1 MLIIE
6 IALGVLIAL
15 LVFSYLKKR
24 GETNE
29 RKIIKH
35 KEMLSFVKEYIEST
49 GERIEE
55 RFIRYLEVFAE
66 RMLTLKDDSNVK
78 FQDAAM
84 IELKIFMEQ
93 CAELSKKITSEE
105 AENLNL
111 LNIDESYKNQI
122 KSETNSLISS
132 KSNAAQ
138 RSALKIMEEKL
149 IDLANE
155 S

>member
-15 LVFSYLKKR
+15 LVFSYIKKR
-24 GETNE
+24 GEKNE
-29 RKIIKH
+29 QKIIKN
-35 KEMLSFVKEYIEST
+35 KEMLSFVKEYIESA

-55 RFIRYLEVFAE
+55 RFIRYLEVFTG
-66 RMLTLKDDSNVK
+66 RMLTLKDDSNVM

-84 IELKIFMEQ
+84 IELKIFMDQ
-93 CAELSKKITSEE
+93 CAELTKKITSEE

-111 LNIDESYKNQI
+111 LNIDETYKNQI

-132 KSNAAQ
+132 KSNTAQ
-138 RSALKIMEEKL
+138 RSALKIMEDKL

>member
-1 MLIIE
+1 
-6 IALGVLIAL
+6 
-15 LVFSYLKKR
+15 
-24 GETNE
+24 
-29 RKIIKH
+29 
-35 KEMLSFVKEYIEST
+35 
-49 GERIEE
+49 
-55 RFIRYLEVFAE
+55 
-66 RMLTLKDDSNVK
+66 
-78 FQDAAM
+78 
-84 IELKIFMEQ
+84 MEQ

-132 KSNAAQ
+132 KSNTAQ